1 MAKEIEQLMSALN
14 RLDTGLEVQRG
25 RMGLMERWL
34 RDHAAR
40 LEELSDRLDTSLAR
54 VDALLKRR

>member
-1 MAKEIEQLMSALN
+1 MGKEIEQLMSALN
-14 RLDTGLEVQRG
+14 RLDSGLEVQWG

-34 RDHAAR
+34 RDHADR
-40 LEELSDRLDTSLAR
+40 LEELSDRLDSSLAR